1 VSEEQVV
8 VSTPGKSDFLKPVI
22 QIAVMVTVIVST
34 ILTIFAWPLATA
46 TPKNIPVG
54 ITSTV
59 PNLAQGVQTQF
70 DQQQPGAFKFIE
82 YKDLAAAKAAIS
94 HREVYG
100 ALVLTDKPQMLIATG
115 ASPAMA
121 QLLTSISIE
130 LGAQITAANG
140 VSAITFA
147 IEDLAPLGAK
157 DPRGLGLSAGS
168 LPLIIAGIVV
178 GLLGSMRLRRTS
190 QKFLVAGLAGTL
202 AAISIVAILNL
213 WLGSLQGNYF
223 LEVAVVALGI
233 TAVALTIMGAA
244 ALAGRVGLLSVIGL
258 FFIIGNPLGGVA
270 LPQELYSPTW
280 FGTLGQY
287 LPLGAEVNLLRRISY
302 FPEASTITQ
311 WATLGAWLAVGVLLL
326 VLAPERKPK
335 EA

>member
-1 VSEEQVV
+1 MSEEQVV
-8 VSTPGKSDFLKPVI
+8 ISTQGKSDFLKPVI
-22 QIAVMVTVIVST
+22 QIAVMVTVIVSV

-46 TPKNIPVG
+46 SPKNIPVG

-59 PNLAQGVQTQF
+59 PNLAQGVQAQF
-70 DQQQPGAFKFIE
+70 DQQQPGAFKFTE
-82 YKDLAAAKAAIS
+82 YKDLAAAKAAIA

-121 QLLTSISIE
+121 QVLTNISVE

-147 IEDLAPLGAK
+147 IEDLAPVGTK

-178 GLLGSMRLRRTS
+178 GLLGSMRLRRKS

-202 AAISIVAILNL
+202 AAFSIVAILNL

-223 LEVAVVALGI
+223 LEVLVVALGI
-233 TAVALTIMGAA
+233 AAVSLTIMGAA
-244 ALAGRVGLLSVIGL
+244 VLAGRVGLFSVIGL
-258 FFIIGNPLGGVA
+258 FFIIGNPLGAVA
-270 LPQELYSPTW
+270 LPQELYPTGL
-280 FGTLGQY
+280 GTFGQY

-311 WATLGAWLAVGVLLL
+311 WATLGSWLAVGVLLL
-326 VLAPERKPK
+326 AVASGPKPK
-335 EA
+335 KA